1 MDNKQELLGGVLV
14 DRDNEK
20 TRGMER
26 QSTRV
31 GLDPT
36 LLFLAPK
43 GSWRRF
49 QLVSKGVGDGEESGS
64 SSTAARVL
72 ITAVQEIRGWEKK
85 RCQNMSPWV
94 SRRVV
99 KCVGVQV
106 ILEIPL
112 QDRKEDG
119 KVRVGGRSRLC
130 VGGCVGGKRDFPP
143 DLRLGRDGTEC
154 LRVAQTFS
162 WADFH
167 CSVLLSCAEAS
178 YLLIHCRSA
187 AGPGGN
193 HHHRRA
199 HNRILTNPNT

>member
-94 SRRVV
+94 SRRV
-99 KCVGVQV
+99 G
-106 ILEIPL
+106 
-112 QDRKEDG
+112 
-119 KVRVGGRSRLC
+119 
-130 VGGCVGGKRDFPP
+130 
-143 DLRLGRDGTEC
+143 LGAPASASCSATNTTRAERDGSTSAR
-154 LRVAQTFS
+154 LWPQLQPIRAWQ
-162 WADFH
+162 
-167 CSVLLSCAEAS
+167 S
-178 YLLIHCRSA
+178 YGA
-187 AGPGGN
+187 Y
-193 HHHRRA
+193 
-199 HNRILTNPNT
+199 